1 MEYMHVTTYLEAR
14 GLGATQADIEWSC
27 PRGRI
32 SFPKH
37 DLDLPGNVFDAF
49 ALAARHGHTQ
59 ISYDFDRFVKKSDVT
74 DFKPA
79 EAFSAWKSESIAQDY
94 FNDLRQ
100 RTWNSALAATTAAD
114 VVSATGR

>member
-1 MEYMHVTTYLEAR
+1 MHATTYLKR
-14 GLGATQADIEWSC
+14 VIGATQADIEWDYL
-27 PRGRI
+27 RGCI
-32 SFPKH
+32 SIPKH
-37 DLDLPGNVFDAF
+37 EPDLPGHVFDAF

-100 RTWNSALAATTAAD
+100 RTWNLALAATTAAD